1 MSLLDSSVRSSWR
14 TRVVAVLL
22 AGASFGLAARGPL
35 PLVESASTDAVSLAE
50 LPVQA
55 RAVYRLILQG
65 GPFRHDKDGVVFGNR
80 ERLLPSRRRGYYL
93 EYTVD
98 TPGIN
103 HRGPRRLV
111 CGGPARV
118 PDACYYTGDHYASFR
133 RVAAGLQP

>member
-1 MSLLDSSVRSSWR
+1 MA
-14 TRVVAVLL
+14 AVLL
-22 AGASFGLAARGPL
+22 AGASFGVAARGPL
-35 PLVESASTDAVSLAE
+35 PSAETTSADTVALAE

-80 ERLLPSRRRGYYL
+80 ERLLPLHQRGYYL

-103 HRGPRRLV
+103 HRGARRLV

-133 RVAAGLQP
+133 RVTADSQP